1 MLAVLTQ
8 SYASESFCIIPAY
21 KSSVSEVVE
30 WLCRPNIF
38 VAGGDTSAR
47 SRLCMLK
54 VYMVLLIL
62 VSNRRRSLSPANG
75 FISLYTSSPRNG
87 AQAVQ
92 RSALRRSALRR
103 RRCGEQGVLSF
114 APRPFW
120 GVLLHH
126 VCLGVLGIS
135 VMSTR
140 SCTEVSTSCSDR
152 LVSCTLLLLLSIAG
166 VAGED

>member
-1 MLAVLTQ
+1 MAPQLCSVLV
-8 SYASESFCIIPAY
+8 SW
-21 KSSVSEVVE
+21 SVSV
-30 WLCRPNIF
+30 LCYR
-38 VAGGDTSAR
+38 V
-47 SRLCMLK
+47 LYML
-54 VYMVLLIL
+54 LLIL
-62 VSNRRRSLSPANG
+62 VSNRRRTFSPANG
-75 FISLYTSSPRNG
+75 FISLYLSSPRNG
-87 AQAVQ
+87 AQALQ
-92 RSALRRSALRR
+92 RSALKRSVLRR

-152 LVSCTLLLLLSIAG
+152 LVSCTVLLLISVAG